1 MAKLIPFFR
10 IAKIAPA
17 KQKNRPSGKL
27 SSRKN
32 LVLCDIH
39 PLLFNLTNVYVCYL
53 VLHIPPIFRLL
64 AAKYKLKPWPN
75 EVASYLK
82 SDENLHLT

>member
-53 VLHIPPIFRLL
+53 ILRIPPIFRLL
-64 AAKYKLKPWPN
+64 AAKYKALAKRSRKLSQ
-75 EVASYLK
+75 VR
-82 SDENLHLT
+82 